1 MPSRQQRK
9 GFDKERDLV
18 LRLWAH
24 GFAAMRAPASGAR
37 AKRVFY
43 PDVLAAYQGR
53 IYVFEVKYRSE
64 PGPIYIESSKIER
77 LKEFARRAGAEAL
90 IAVKYGRSEWRL
102 VPIDACPSTGASI
115 RIDPKLV
122 EEKGIRLSEF
132 ISKVKGQRSI
142 LDYTQ
147 YMH

>member
-18 LRLWAH
+18 LRLWSH

-37 AKRVFY
+37 TKRVFY

-64 PGPIYIESSKIER
+64 PGPIYIDSSKIEK
-77 LKEFARRAGAEAL
+77 LKEFARRAGGEAL
-90 IAVKYGRSEWRL
+90 IAVKYGRGEWRL
-102 VPIDACPSTGASI
+102 IPVDECPSTGSSI
-115 RIDPKLV
+115 RVDPELAEK
-122 EEKGIRLSEF
+122 KGIRLSEF
-132 ISKVKGQRSI
+132 VSRVKGQRSI
-142 LDYTQ
+142 LDYTR
-147 YMH
+147 HTH